1 MASSSRFN
9 CTLLALALSSI
20 GAFAPAC
27 SDGDSNDG
35 GVAGTDA
42 ADAEDAAQADADA
55 GGSDTRDARPG
66 DVDPPDLG
74 APDLGSC
81 GCSYG
86 FQQQCAEDETCG
98 RGFSGEPMCT
108 RAEPFGGTA
117 FGGCSMTATATG
129 TMGAACTAQCVSAL
143 EGSPCGAVVDRLL
156 VGDAISAWWLAVISA
171 SRTAPGP
178 GPNAMRAEDVSLAIT
193 SGTQFPECGEYI
205 KWTVLAAISLC
216 RGEGAVIPPP
226 PPAFPAMLEWRFRHT
241 ESTDDCQITAESR
254 CLNALEYGV
263 EAGEIAA
270 DAVNEI
276 PQACPVLPY
285 GSPCQGADAQRCLRA
300 RIATMIRALNTPF
313 SD

>member
-1 MASSSRFN
+1 MASSSKFN
-9 CTLLALALSSI
+9 STLLALAISSI
-20 GAFAPAC
+20 GAFASAC

-42 ADAEDAAQADADA
+42 ADAEDAARADADA
-55 GGSDTRDARPG
+55 AGSELRDARPG

-143 EGSPCGAVVDRLL
+143 EGSPCGDVAARLS
-156 VGDAISAWWLAVISA
+156 VADAISAWLQAIISA

-178 GPNAMRAEDVSLAIT
+178 GPNAMRAEDVSFAISIGPT
-193 SGTQFPECGEYI
+193 PECGEFI
-205 KWTVLAAISLC
+205 KWTVLAAMSLC

-226 PPAFPAMLEWRFRHT
+226 AGAFHAMLEWKFRHI
-241 ESTDDCQITAESR
+241 ESADDCQRIAESR
-254 CLNALEYGV
+254 CTDALDYGV
-263 EAGEIAA
+263 QAGEIAA
-270 DAVNEI
+270 DAVNDI
-276 PQACPVLPY
+276 PLSCPVLPY
-285 GSPCQGADAQRCLRA
+285 GAPCQGADGQACLRN
-300 RIATMIRALNTPF
+300 RIATMIRALNTPLP
-313 SD
+313 D